1 MQMKATVRML
11 MTGALVMAAAMPVPA
26 QEEEETPII
35 GEVVVEG
42 NDFVAREPILD
53 VVKDVLKVGEELTA
67 TKAAEARRLVD
78 KMGYFDEVN
87 ISVERLE
94 EGVRVVI
101 TVVEKQRIEQVMFAG
116 NTVISDQELQE
127 AIVSQPGHIADDQ
140 TVARDMRRVED
151 YYDSRGYIANVPQ
164 GVVDD
169 FGVLTFVVEEA
180 RLEEVRIEGLK
191 RTREF
196 VVRRELDL
204 EPGEIYQRNRVT
216 TNLRRLYATGLFEQ
230 REGVKSEI
238 RPGEENPTRDVILV
252 IQLQEAKTG
261 RVAIAAGYS
270 SLDDFVV
277 MLSAAEHNLRGQGE
291 QAQVSLEMG
300 GRESYELSFLE
311 PYLDAKG
318 STVEVNLFD
327 TERRRQFMGA
337 PAFRIAEKEF
347 DERRTGG
354 NFTITSPISDRRS
367 WSFGFRSVEVS
378 SSFFQG
384 TTFLPP
390 GVGVVSATGV
400 ESLQTG
406 GNLPGYGEGSP
417 VPDNPDLEPDTPE
430 PGDLI
435 TPVRVAAPLHP
446 GGRVNSVTLG
456 LIDDT
461 RDVRTNPSSGIYSS
475 ATYEQA
481 GDFLGGSTDFGKL
494 LGEHRRYLDVGD
506 DNVLAV
512 RLMGGTTVGSPP
524 FYETFSVGGAN
535 TLRGYEVDR
544 WRGENLALV
553 NVEYRKSLT
562 EALTAVGFLD
572 GGSAW
577 GGTFPT
583 VVPGFRIKA
592 DDQDFTPHWGAGVG
606 LRVDIRPLGPIRL
619 DIGVGE
625 DGTQAHFSFG
635 HTF

>member
-1 MQMKATVRML
+1 MQMKAKVRIVIA
-11 MTGALVMAAAMPVPA
+11 GALVMLACMPAPA
-26 QEEEETPII
+26 QEATPII

-53 VVKDVLKVGEELTA
+53 VVKEVLTVGEELTP
-67 TKAAEARRLVD
+67 TKAAEARRLVAE
-78 KMGYFDEVN
+78 MGYFDEVN

-127 AIVSQPGHIADDQ
+127 AIVSQAGHIADDQ
-140 TVARDMRRVED
+140 TIARDMRRIGD
-151 YYDSRGYIANVPQ
+151 YYESRGYIAKVPQ

-169 FGVLTFVVEEA
+169 FGVLTFVIEEA

-191 RTREF
+191 RTKEF

-204 EPGEIYQRNRVT
+204 EPGEIYQQKRVA

-230 REGVKSEI
+230 KDGVRSEI
-238 RPGEENPTRDVILV
+238 RRGEENPTRDVILV
-252 IQLQEAKTG
+252 IELKEAKTG
-261 RVAIAAGYS
+261 RAAIAAGYS

-277 MLSAAEHNLRGQGE
+277 MLSAAENNLRGQGE
-291 QAQVSLEMG
+291 RAQVSLEMG
-300 GRESYELSFLE
+300 GRESYEVSFFE
-311 PYLDAKG
+311 PYLDARG
-318 STVEVNLFD
+318 STIEVNLFD
-327 TERRRQFMGA
+327 TERRRQFVGSSA
-337 PAFRIAEKEF
+337 LSIAENEF

-354 NFTITSPISDRRS
+354 NFTLTSPITDRRS

-384 TTFLPP
+384 TTILPP
-390 GVGVVSATGV
+390 GVGGVSAGGV
-400 ESLQTG
+400 RSLQVG
-406 GNLPGYGEGSP
+406 DSLPGYGDKTS
-417 VPDNPDLEPDTPE
+417 VPDNPDLNPDTPE
-430 PGDLI
+430 PGDLA

-461 RDVRTNPSSGIYSS
+461 RDVRTNPSSGVYSS
-475 ATYEQA
+475 ASYEQA

-494 LGEHRRYLDVGD
+494 LAEHRRYLDAGGE
-506 DNVLAV
+506 NILAV
-512 RLMGGTTVGSPP
+512 RVMAGTTVGSPP
-524 FYETFSVGGAN
+524 FYETFSVGGSN

-544 WRGENLALV
+544 WRGERLALV
-553 NVEYRKSLT
+553 NVEYRKPLT
-562 EALTAVGFLD
+562 EALTAVGFVD
-572 GGSAW
+572 AGSAW

-592 DDQDFTPHWGAGVG
+592 DDQDFTPHVGGGVG
-606 LRVDIRPLGPIRL
+606 LRVDTPIGPIRL
-619 DIGVGE
+619 DMGVGE